1 MSLEKKNIAIVGAGL
16 VGSLLSIYFS
26 KKGYEVTVFEGRGD
40 MRKDSVHAGRSIN
53 LALSNRG
60 RKALRKV
67 SLEEKILS
75 ISVPVDKRL
84 MHSVDK
90 KLTEQYYG
98 KKNQAIYSVP
108 RRELNCM
115 LMDLAE
121 KEGVKIFFFK
131 KMYRCRF

>member
-1 MSLEKKNIAIVGAGL
+1 MSLERKNIAIVGAGL

-26 KKGYEVTVFEGRGD
+26 KKGYKVTVFEGRGD
-40 MRKDSVHAGRSIN
+40 MRKDSIHAGRSIN

-75 ISVPVDKRL
+75 ISVPVEKRL
-84 MHSVDK
+84 MHSVDN

-98 KKNQAIYSVP
+98 KKSSNLLCSQKRIKLYVNGFS
-108 RRELNCM
+108 
-115 LMDLAE
+115 
-121 KEGVKIFFFK
+121 
-131 KMYRCRF
+131 